1 MAKPNVQMPQ
11 STAGLI
17 RYFDEGKSAI
27 NFKPQHVVGIAI
39 VIIALELALRFGLF
53 GF

>member
-1 MAKPNVQMPQ
+1 MAKPKVQMPQ

-17 RYFDEGKSAI
+17 RYFDDSKSAI
-27 NFKPQHVVGIAI
+27 RFKPQHVVIAAITII
-39 VIIALELALRFGLF
+39 VLELALRFGLF

>member
-1 MAKPNVQMPQ
+1 MAKPKVQMPQ

-17 RYFDEGKSAI
+17 HYFEDSKAAI
-27 NFKPQHVVGIAI
+27 KFKPQHVVVVAI
-39 VIIALELALRFGLF
+39 VIIAFELALRFGLF